1 MSSLFDKMFL
11 KSFCLPINTDILL
24 YENGKRTIDTCL
36 CGQYNHVSC
45 IYKGKGDLKK
55 IRVLSYGVN
64 KMGDSDGLA
73 PGIHAEYDAIKKLIP
88 LRKQKHLES
97 INLLVIRL
105 SKKNKLQSSKP
116 CAICIDMMKTL
127 PEKKGYKIQ
136 NIYYSDSNGDIIKTT
151 LSNLDNEEKHVSTS
165 YKYKTK
171 ILQ

>member
-1 MSSLFDKMFL
+1 
-11 KSFCLPINTDILL
+11 
-24 YENGKRTIDTCL
+24 
-36 CGQYNHVSC
+36 
-45 IYKGKGDLKK
+45 
-55 IRVLSYGVN
+55 
-64 KMGDSDGLA
+64 MGDSDGLA

-136 NIYYSDSNGDIIKTT
+136 NIYYSDSNEDIIITT

-165 YKYKTK
+165 YKYKPK